1 MQASAARAVMH
12 TVLGR
17 GLTTPQVEQLA
28 QASVGRNIAAGH
40 ALMTEGDRPTG
51 LVLLLE
57 GRVEIL
63 KRGRDGQQQSLGKVD
78 APTVLGEMSLI
89 TERPT
94 SATVM
99 AYSLYT
105 FSAENLPRNHS
116 MMLTIPFVLYGI
128 FRYLYLVYRK
138 NEGGSPEQVLLTDRP
153 LLACILL
160 WLIACLVILYL

>member
-1 MQASAARAVMH
+1 MH
-12 TVLGR
+12 SLLGR
-17 GLTTPQVEQLA
+17 GLTAPQVEQLA

-99 AYSLYT
+99 AVKDC
-105 FSAENLPRNHS
+105 EC
-116 MMLTIPFVLYGI
+116 
-128 FRYLYLVYRK
+128 
-138 NEGGSPEQVLLTDRP
+138 QLLTKAQFQR
-153 LLACILL
+153 
-160 WLIACLVILYL
+160 LIASESLAAYKLVVMIAEVLAERLGRLDRKVLELTGQI